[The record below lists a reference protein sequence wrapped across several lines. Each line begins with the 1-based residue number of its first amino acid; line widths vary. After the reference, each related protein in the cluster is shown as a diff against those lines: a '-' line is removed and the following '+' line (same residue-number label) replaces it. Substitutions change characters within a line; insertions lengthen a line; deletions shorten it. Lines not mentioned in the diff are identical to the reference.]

1 MTSEQKRELRGDS
14 ELDARLSRIASE
26 ISEVRRLGDADEAYR
41 QGAVELEQRLSDID
55 TQHDHAKRVLA
66 IHEIEAMLCMYKP
79 GELLYPTWIRLRGS
93 LYRFDKDRRAE
104 WERELGEMFGE
115 GEEGGG
121 GRREIV
127 RQRLRQLTL
136 ELQESAAR
144 YNRLANERAG
154 VTRDVNKFGILL
166 IVVFLAT
173 LVACFA
179 LSDISICS
187 TAKLA
192 IMLIAC
198 AAAGGMA
205 ATFGRLTTIRK
216 ERVRYA
222 FAQTFKWDMGARAC
236 LGAVSAVFVAAG
248 LLSEFLPIDVP
259 EETTKRLFFL
269 VLFGFGA
276 GFSDR
281 LFNQTL
287 ERVIGSRGPRAAVE
301 PE

>member
-1 MTSEQKRELRGDS
+1 MTSAQQPELRGDP
-14 ELDARLSRIASE
+14 ELDARLSRISSE
-26 ISEVRRLGDADEAYR
+26 ILEVRRLGEADEAYR
-41 QGAVELEQRLSDID
+41 QGLVELEQRQSDIV

-66 IHEIEAMLCMYKP
+66 IHEIEALLCMYKP
-79 GELLYPTWIRLRGS
+79 EALLYLTWIRLRES
-93 LYRFDKDRRAE
+93 LYRFDKGRRAE
-104 WERELGEMFGE
+104 WERDLGRMFS
-115 GEEGGG
+115 EEGDIVQ
-121 GRREIV
+121 REIV

-166 IVVFLAT
+166 IVLFLVT
-173 LVACFA
+173 LIICFA
-179 LSDISICS
+179 LSVLSICS
-187 TAKLA
+187 SATLA
-192 IMLIAC
+192 VMLIAC

-236 LGAVSAVFVAAG
+236 LGAVSAIFIAAA

-259 EETTKRLFFL
+259 EQTTKRLFFL

-281 LFNQTL
+281 LLNATL
-287 ERVIGSRGPRAAVE
+287 ERVIGSRGPRSTAE
-301 PE
+301 SE